1 MFISDRLI
9 YLICYFT
16 HLDFCLNFVQLVQ
29 LVKICQSEELVI
41 MKRLY
46 IGGLS
51 HTITQKDL
59 KDRFGKFGF
68 VQDVEL
74 RTRRDDEGV
83 PYKTFGYINLEITD
97 AGFKKCMTVFLTVF
111 VSLSGMTVLNK
122 SKWKGE
128 TIQIE
133 QARETFLQKLAQER
147 HEAAEKIQSPS
158 VNHKDKLVESM
169 KEAGVENFHM
179 KAAVPG
185 TEIPGHKDWVVSKFG
200 RVLPVLNLK
209 CQGRNKF
216 IKYDPSKHSHNI
228 KKLESSAE
236 VPDPTPVSQLTWE
249 ISGGDD
255 DISKKRRGEF
265 PPQKT
270 PLAKKKKDRPNQVV
284 ANGQSDRVKSSEKG
298 STVLKSNGET
308 RPPTKPKQT
317 SKKLQAQTSVC
328 VFDSGDDS
336 GGDIRMLAQRSTP
349 VDCPV
354 VDEDEDNL
362 EVVGDNYI
370 PRTFLTQQKIKDVCQ
385 LPGGSSGKNE
395 EDYDSA
401 DTDEI
406 LNSRKTPSG
415 TKQDQLPKASK
426 TQEKAEVNK
435 QTNNLET
442 DRTKGKKANKVL
454 PKKAVKKVFPIKKT
468 PSPENDS
475 GDGEDDDSEDSYSS
489 KAKRTYNVLPRKK
502 AIEKSTTPSESD
514 DDDDDDSEEESDSDS
529 SKAQKTGKKVVSK
542 KKTPPSALSS
552 DDSESYEDTSEASAD
567 SEYEAMFTN
576 CQRLAFS
583 LDDLQ
588 QLVKESFLKGLD
600 RDSDD
605 DNPGSDSQQP
615 GPNRVSEV
623 LGMEPRVTAS
633 EAPVPLAKTGNGN
646 TPEEI
651 LAAIFEE
658 DNCDEV
664 REKKKK
670 KKKTNLSTSLPA
682 FQGTKALLATSPQSL
697 KRQVEEDGKM
707 KTSTKKQK
715 RDRLSKPSA
724 SEDDAKTVS
733 KPSETKGTKTRPP
746 SSSDSEDTTK
756 SPALGRKTT
765 SKAEPEKK
773 SVPAASSTSS
783 SSGCSSVES
792 EMEEDVPAKK
802 TQKAEV
808 SKKPQTAGG
817 VIDAKQQD
825 NQKRLAAQEQRQKEA
840 ELQKKLIQE
849 ALAKLDSAADGNHH
863 IKFSSDEEEDGDEEE
878 HTSPVPPNPKKTLFQ
893 NSQSDEEDSSDE
905 ESPARGKPGLK
916 NKGYKKLAG
925 SNLFDDDDEEE
936 EEEEKD
942 GDRFQIKPQ
951 FEGKAGAKL
960 MQLQSRFGTDERF
973 QMDRRFIDDDDDDD
987 DDEPGEAGEPGEPEM
1002 ESSQPERECELVE
1015 EKKKSLDILNH
1026 LLNINVQPSDPNK
1039 PTAKGK
1045 TFRDISALQYDPT
1058 KEEHAAF
1065 ETKNDKP
1072 KKDSKLARKKKRE
1085 EAEKLPEVSRE
1096 MYYDV
1101 SMDLKEVFGTSKEE
1115 KTEEEEENVAWDK
1128 EEEETSQPMAV
1139 DPVMASSHLSTNE
1152 GEASSGFKFSFFG
1165 GDTVAET
1172 TTEKEEY
1179 RFETLKGAK
1188 VSWQVDP
1195 RFQDS
1200 SDEEEEEEEEAK
1212 EQTDTTTPTEEPL
1225 ASKKAFFFFRLDDE
1239 RLKEGPK
1246 AFCRSSKLEDQR
1258 EMWEE
1263 KRTGLIEEYRKKHK
1277 DARRKLKTSQRN

>member
-1 MFISDRLI
+1 
-9 YLICYFT
+9 
-16 HLDFCLNFVQLVQ
+16 
-29 LVKICQSEELVI
+29 

-59 KDRFGKFGF
+59 KDRFGKFGD

-97 AGFKKCMTVFLTVF
+97 ADFKKCMTV
-111 VSLSGMTVLNK
+111 LNK
-122 SKWKGE
+122 TKWKGG

-147 HEAAEKIQSPS
+147 HEAAEKIKSPI
-158 VNHKDKLVESM
+158 VNHKVKLVESM

-249 ISGGDD
+249 MSGGDD

-265 PPQKT
+265 PPQKKT
-270 PLAKKKKDRPNQVV
+270 PPAKKKKDRTSNQVV
-284 ANGQSDRVKSSEKG
+284 ANGQSDSVTSCGPSEKSS
-298 STVLKSNGET
+298 TVQKSNGET

-317 SKKLQAQTSVC
+317 PASKKLHAQTSVC

-336 GGDIRMLAQRSTP
+336 DGAVRMLAQRSAP
-349 VDCPV
+349 ADGPV

-370 PRTFLTQQKIKDVCQ
+370 PRTFFTQHRIKDVCQ
-385 LPGGSSGKNE
+385 LPGESSGKNE

-415 TKQDQLPKASK
+415 TKQDQLPEVRK

-435 QTNNLET
+435 RTNNLET
-442 DRTKGKKANKVL
+442 DRTKAKKANKVL
-454 PKKAVKKVFPIKKT
+454 PKKAVKKVFPIKKA
-468 PSPENDS
+468 PSPESDS
-475 GDGEDDDSEDSYSS
+475 EDDDSEEESEKSNSS
-489 KAKRTYNVLPRKK
+489 KAKRTYNVLPKKK
-502 AIEKSTTPSESD
+502 AIGKSTTPSESD
-514 DDDDDDSEEESDSDS
+514 DDSEEESDSHS
-529 SKAQKTGKKVVSK
+529 SKAQKIGKKVVSK
-542 KKTPPSALSS
+542 KKTPPSELSS

-576 CQRLAFS
+576 CQRLEFS

-588 QLVKESFLKGLD
+588 QLVRESFLKGLD
-600 RDSDD
+600 KDSDD
-605 DNPGSDSQQP
+605 DDPGSDSQQP

-623 LGMEPRVTAS
+623 LGIEPQVTAS
-633 EAPVPLAKTGNGN
+633 KAPVPLAKTGNGN

-658 DNCDEV
+658 DDSDEV
-664 REKKKK
+664 SEKKKK
-670 KKKTNLSTSLPA
+670 KGKKKTNPSTSLPA
-682 FQGTKALLATSPQSL
+682 FQGTTVLLATSSQSAGQRSL
-697 KRQVEEDGKM
+697 KRQVEEDGKTE
-707 KTSTKKQK
+707 TSTKKQK
-715 RDRLSKPSA
+715 RDRLV
-724 SEDDAKTVS
+724 KTVA
-733 KPSETKGTKTRPP
+733 KPSETKGTTRPP
-746 SSSDSEDTTK
+746 RSSDSEDTTEA
-756 SPALGRKTT
+756 PALKLKTT
-765 SKAEPEKK
+765 SKAKAERTVEPTSLKLKTTSKAKAERTVEPTSLKQKTTSKAKAEKK
-773 SVPAASSTSS
+773 RVPEASSTSS
-783 SSGCSSVES
+783 SSSGSSSLES
-792 EMEEDVPAKK
+792 EPNASRSVPAKK

-808 SKKPQTAGG
+808 SKKPQSAGA
-817 VIDAKQQD
+817 VVDAQQHD
-825 NQKRLAAQEQRQKEA
+825 NQKRLAAQEQRQKEV

-849 ALAKLDSAADGNHH
+849 ALAKLDSPANGKHH
-863 IKFSSDEEEDGDEEE
+863 IKFSSDEEEQ
-878 HTSPVPPNPKKTLFQ
+878 TSPEPPNPKKTLFQ

-905 ESPARGKPGLK
+905 ESAATGKPGLK
-916 NKGYKKLAG
+916 DKKSEKLAG
-925 SNLFDDDDEEE
+925 SNLFDDDDDDDDD
-936 EEEEKD
+936 EEKRD

-960 MQLQSRFGTDERF
+960 MQLQSRFGTDQRF
-973 QMDRRFIDDDDDDD
+973 QMDHRFIDS
-987 DDEPGEAGEPGEPEM
+987 DDEEPEI
-1002 ESSQPERECELVE
+1002 ELSQPEKECELVE
-1015 EKKKSLDILNH
+1015 EKKKSLDILNS
-1026 LLNINVQPSDPNK
+1026 LLNINVKPSDPNK

-1072 KKDSKLARKKKRE
+1072 KKDSKLARKKKRK
-1085 EAEKLPEVSRE
+1085 EAEKLPEVSGE

-1101 SMDLKEVFGTSKEE
+1101 SMDLKEVFGISKEE
-1115 KTEEEEENVAWDK
+1115 KTEEEEEKNVAWDK

-1139 DPVMASSHLSTNE
+1139 DPVMVSSHLLTNE

-1165 GDTVAET
+1165 GDTAAET
-1172 TTEKEEY
+1172 NTEKEEY
-1179 RFETLKGAK
+1179 RIETLKGAK

-1200 SDEEEEEEEEAK
+1200 SDEEEEEEAK
-1212 EQTDTTTPTEEPL
+1212 EHTDFTTPTEAPL
-1225 ASKKAFFFFRLDDE
+1225 TSKKAFFFFQPDDE

-1258 EMWEE
+1258 EEWEE

>member
-9 YLICYFT
+9 YLTCYFT
-16 HLDFCLNFVQLVQ
+16 HLDFCLNFVQLVE
-29 LVKICQSEELVI
+29 LTKICQSEELVI

-59 KDRFGKFGF
+59 KDRFGKFGD

-97 AGFKKCMTVFLTVF
+97 AGFKKCMTV
-111 VSLSGMTVLNK
+111 LNK
-122 SKWKGE
+122 SKWKGG

-236 VPDPTPVSQLTWE
+236 VPDPTPVAQLTWE

-265 PPQKT
+265 PPQKK

-284 ANGQSDRVKSSEKG
+284 ANGQSDRVKSCRTSEKG

-317 SKKLQAQTSVC
+317 PASKKLQTQTSVC
-328 VFDSGDDS
+328 VLDSGDDS
-336 GGDIRMLAQRSTP
+336 DGDIRTLAQRSTP
-349 VDCPV
+349 VDGPV
-354 VDEDEDNL
+354 VEEDEDNL

-406 LNSRKTPSG
+406 LNCRKTPSG
-415 TKQDQLPKASK
+415 TKQDQLSEVSK

-435 QTNNLET
+435 KTNNLET
-442 DRTKGKKANKVL
+442 DRTKAKKANKVL
-454 PKKAVKKVFPIKKT
+454 PKKAVKKVSPIKKT
-468 PSPENDS
+468 PSPESDS
-475 GDGEDDDSEDSYSS
+475 GDGEDDDSEEEREDSYSS
-489 KAKRTYNVLPRKK
+489 KAKRTYNVLPKKK

-529 SKAQKTGKKVVSK
+529 SKAQKTGKKIVSK
-542 KKTPPSALSS
+542 KKTPPSELSS
-552 DDSESYEDTSEASAD
+552 DDSESSEDTSEASAD

-576 CQRLAFS
+576 CQRLEFS

-605 DNPGSDSQQP
+605 DDPGSDSQQP

-623 LGMEPRVTAS
+623 LGMEPRATAS

-658 DNCDEV
+658 DNSDEV
-664 REKKKK
+664 REKKKG
-670 KKKTNLSTSLPA
+670 KKKTNPSTSLPA

-697 KRQVEEDGKM
+697 KRQVEEDGKTE
-707 KTSTKKQK
+707 TSTKKQK
-715 RDRLSKPSA
+715 RDRLVL

-733 KPSETKGTKTRPP
+733 KPLETKGTKTKTRPP

-756 SPALGRKTT
+756 SPALRRKTT
-765 SKAEPEKK
+765 SKAEAEKK

-849 ALAKLDSAADGNHH
+849 ALAKLDSAANGKHH
-863 IKFSSDEEEDGDEEE
+863 IKFSSDEGEDGDEEE

-893 NSQSDEEDSSDE
+893 DSQSDEEDFSDE
-905 ESPARGKPGLK
+905 ESPARGKPDLK
-916 NKGYKKLAG
+916 DKEYKKLAG
-925 SNLFDDDDEEE
+925 SNLFDDDDDDDD
-936 EEEEKD
+936 EEEKD

-973 QMDRRFIDDDDDDD
+973 QMDHRFIDSGDDDDD
-987 DDEPGEAGEPGEPEM
+987 EPEM

-1065 ETKNDKP
+1065 ETKKDKP

-1115 KTEEEEENVAWDK
+1115 KTEEEEEEENVAWDK
-1128 EEEETSQPMAV
+1128 EEEETSQPIAV
-1139 DPVMASSHLSTNE
+1139 DPVMVSSHLSTNE

-1165 GDTVAET
+1165 GDTAADT

-1179 RFETLKGAK
+1179 RIETLKGAK

>member
-1 MFISDRLI
+1 
-9 YLICYFT
+9 
-16 HLDFCLNFVQLVQ
+16 
-29 LVKICQSEELVI
+29 

-59 KDRFGKFGF
+59 KDRFGKFGD

-97 AGFKKCMTVFLTVF
+97 AGFKKCMTV
-111 VSLSGMTVLNK
+111 LNK
-122 SKWKGE
+122 SKWKGG

-265 PPQKT
+265 PPQKK

-284 ANGQSDRVKSSEKG
+284 ANGQSDRVKSCRTSEKG

-317 SKKLQAQTSVC
+317 PVSKKLQTQTSVC

-336 GGDIRMLAQRSTP
+336 DGNIRTLAQRSTP
-349 VDCPV
+349 VDGPV
-354 VDEDEDNL
+354 VEEDEDNL

-406 LNSRKTPSG
+406 LNCRKTPSG
-415 TKQDQLPKASK
+415 TKQDQLPEVSK

-442 DRTKGKKANKVL
+442 DKVLPEKANKVLPEKANKVLPEKANKVLPEKANKVL
-454 PKKAVKKVFPIKKT
+454 PKKAVKKVSPIKKT
-468 PSPENDS
+468 PSPESDS
-475 GDGEDDDSEDSYSS
+475 GDGEDDDSEEEREDSYSS
-489 KAKRTYNVLPRKK
+489 KAKRTYSVLPKKK
-502 AIEKSTTPSESD
+502 AIEKSTTPSESDD

-542 KKTPPSALSS
+542 KKTPPSELSS
-552 DDSESYEDTSEASAD
+552 DDSESSEGTSEASAD

-576 CQRLAFS
+576 CQRLEFS

-600 RDSDD
+600 SDD
-605 DNPGSDSQQP
+605 DDDDPGSDSQQP

-623 LGMEPRVTAS
+623 LGMEPRATAS

-658 DNCDEV
+658 DNSDEV

-670 KKKTNLSTSLPA
+670 KGKKKTNPSTSLPA

-715 RDRLSKPSA
+715 RDRLVL

-733 KPSETKGTKTRPP
+733 KPLETKGTKTKTRPP

-756 SPALGRKTT
+756 SPALRRKTT
-765 SKAEPEKK
+765 SKAEAEKK

-792 EMEEDVPAKK
+792 EMEEDVPAKN

-849 ALAKLDSAADGNHH
+849 ALAKLDSAANGKHH
-863 IKFSSDEEEDGDEEE
+863 IKFSSDEGEDGNEEE
-878 HTSPVPPNPKKTLFQ
+878 HTSHVPPNPKKTLFQ
-893 NSQSDEEDSSDE
+893 DSQSDEEDSSDE
-905 ESPARGKPGLK
+905 ESPARGKPDLK
-916 NKGYKKLAG
+916 DREYKKLAG
-925 SNLFDDDDEEE
+925 SNLFDDEDDDDDD
-936 EEEEKD
+936 EEEKD

-973 QMDRRFIDDDDDDD
+973 QMDHRFIDSDDD
-987 DDEPGEAGEPGEPEM
+987 EPEM

-1015 EKKKSLDILNH
+1015 EKKKSLDILNN

-1065 ETKNDKP
+1065 ETKKDKP

-1115 KTEEEEENVAWDK
+1115 KTEEEEEENVAWDK

-1139 DPVMASSHLSTNE
+1139 DPVMVSSHLSTNE

-1165 GDTVAET
+1165 GDTAADT

-1179 RFETLKGAK
+1179 RIETLKGAK

>member
-1 MFISDRLI
+1 
-9 YLICYFT
+9 
-16 HLDFCLNFVQLVQ
+16 
-29 LVKICQSEELVI
+29 

-59 KDRFGKFGF
+59 KDRFGKFGD

-74 RTRRDDEGV
+74 RTRSDDEGV

-97 AGFKKCMTVFLTVF
+97 ADFKKC
-111 VSLSGMTVLNK
+111 MTVLNK
-122 SKWKGE
+122 SKWKGG

-147 HEAAEKIQSPS
+147 HEAAEKIQSPG
-158 VNHKDKLVESM
+158 VNHKVKLVESM

-228 KKLESSAE
+228 KKLESSSSE
-236 VPDPTPVSQLTWE
+236 VPEPTPVSQLTWQ

-270 PLAKKKKDRPNQVV
+270 PAAKKKKDCPNLFV
-284 ANGQSDRVKSSEKG
+284 ANGQSNNVKSCGTSEKG
-298 STVLKSNGET
+298 STGQKCNGET
-308 RPPTKPKQT
+308 RLPTKPKQT
-317 SKKLQAQTSVC
+317 PASKKLQTHASVC

-336 GGDIRMLAQRSTP
+336 DGDIRMSARRSAPANGP
-349 VDCPV
+349 VL
-354 VDEDEDNL
+354 DEDEDNL

-370 PRTFLTQQKIKDVCQ
+370 PRTFLTQRKTKDVCQ
-385 LPGGSSGKNE
+385 IPRGSSRKNE

-406 LNSRKTPSG
+406 LNSRKTSSG
-415 TKQDQLPKASK
+415 TKREQLPEVSK
-426 TQEKAEVNK
+426 TQEKTEVKK
-435 QTNNLET
+435 QTNNLEP
-442 DRTKGKKANKVL
+442 DRTKAKKANKIL
-454 PKKAVKKVFPIKKT
+454 PEKAVKKVFPIMKV
-468 PSPENDS
+468 PSPES
-475 GDGEDDDSEDSYSS
+475 DSEDEEGEESNSS
-489 KAKRTYNVLPRKK
+489 KAKRTYNVLPKKK
-502 AIEKSTTPSESD
+502 AIEKSTTPSQS
-514 DDDDDDSEEESDSDS
+514 DDDSEEESDSDS
-529 SKAQKTGKKVVSK
+529 SKARKTVKKVVSK
-542 KKTPPSALSS
+542 KKTPPSELSS
-552 DDSESYEDTSEASAD
+552 DDTSEASAD
-567 SEYEAMFTN
+567 SEYEALFSN
-576 CQRLAFS
+576 CQRLEFS

-588 QLVKESFLKGLD
+588 QLVRESFLKGLD
-600 RDSDD
+600 QDSGDD
-605 DNPGSDSQQP
+605 DDPGSDSQQP

-623 LGMEPRVTAS
+623 LGIEPQVTAS
-633 EAPVPLAKTGNGN
+633 KAPVPLAKTGNGN

-658 DNCDEV
+658 DNSDEV
-664 REKKKK
+664 SEKKKK
-670 KKKTNLSTSLPA
+670 KKKGKKKTNPSTSLPA
-682 FQGTKALLATSPQSL
+682 FQGTKALLATSSQSARQHSL
-697 KRQVEEDGKM
+697 KRQVEEDGKTA
-707 KTSTKKQK
+707 TSSKKQK
-715 RDRLSKPSA
+715 RDRLVSKPSA
-724 SEDDAKTVS
+724 SGDDAKTVAE
-733 KPSETKGTKTRPP
+733 PSETKGIARPP
-746 SSSDSEDTTK
+746 SSSDSGETTEA
-756 SPALGRKTT
+756 PALKQKTT
-765 SKAEPEKK
+765 SKAKAERTVEPTALKQKTTSKAKAEKK
-773 SVPAASSTSS
+773 SVPEASSTSS
-783 SSGCSSVES
+783 SGSSS
-792 EMEEDVPAKK
+792 LGSEEDVPNASRSVPAKK

-808 SKKPQTAGG
+808 SKKPQSAGG
-817 VIDAKQQD
+817 VIDAQQQD
-825 NQKRLAAQEQRQKEA
+825 NQKRLAAQEQRQKEV

-849 ALAKLDSAADGNHH
+849 ALAKLDSAANGKHH
-863 IKFSSDEEEDGDEEE
+863 IKFSSDEEDEEE
-878 HTSPVPPNPKKTLFQ
+878 QTSPIPPNPKKTLFQ
-893 NSQSDEEDSSDE
+893 DSQSDEEDSSDE
-905 ESPARGKPGLK
+905 VSPARGKPGLK
-916 NKGYKKLAG
+916 DKASEKLAG
-925 SNLFDDDDEEE
+925 GNLFDDDDD
-936 EEEEKD
+936 EEEKKRD

-973 QMDRRFIDDDDDDD
+973 QMDHRFIDSDEDE
-987 DDEPGEAGEPGEPEM
+987 DEPEEEL
-1002 ESSQPERECELVE
+1002 SQPERECELEE
-1015 EKKKSLDILNH
+1015 EKKKSLDILNN
-1026 LLNINVQPSDPNK
+1026 LLNINVRPSDPNK

-1065 ETKNDKP
+1065 ETKNVEP

-1085 EAEKLPEVSRE
+1085 EAEKLPEVSRA

-1115 KTEEEEENVAWDK
+1115 QTEEEEEKNVAWDK
-1128 EEEETSQPMAV
+1128 EEEETSQATAV
-1139 DPVMASSHLSTNE
+1139 DPVMVSSHLSTNE

-1165 GDTVAET
+1165 GDTAAET
-1172 TTEKEEY
+1172 NTEKEEY
-1179 RFETLKGAK
+1179 HIETLKGAK

-1200 SDEEEEEEEEAK
+1200 SDEEEQEEEEE
-1212 EQTDTTTPTEEPL
+1212 EQIDTTTPTEEPL
-1225 ASKKAFFFFRLDDE
+1225 ASKKAFFFFQLDDK

-1258 EMWEE
+1258 EEWEE
-1263 KRTGLIEEYRKKHK
+1263 KRTGLKEEYRKKHK

>member
-1 MFISDRLI
+1 
-9 YLICYFT
+9 
-16 HLDFCLNFVQLVQ
+16 
-29 LVKICQSEELVI
+29 

-59 KDRFGKFGF
+59 KDRFGKFGD

-97 AGFKKCMTVFLTVF
+97 ADFKKCMTV
-111 VSLSGMTVLNK
+111 LNK
-122 SKWKGE
+122 TKWKGG

-133 QARETFLQKLAQER
+133 QARETFLQKLSQER
-147 HEAAEKIQSPS
+147 HEAAEKIKSPI
-158 VNHKDKLVESM
+158 VNHKVKLVESM

-228 KKLESSAE
+228 KRLESSAE
-236 VPDPTPVSQLTWE
+236 VLDPTPVSQLTWE
-249 ISGGDD
+249 MSGGDD

-265 PPQKT
+265 PPQKKT
-270 PLAKKKKDRPNQVV
+270 PPAKKKKVGTTNQVV
-284 ANGQSDRVKSSEKG
+284 ANGQSDSVKSCGTSEKG
-298 STVLKSNGET
+298 STVLKSKGET
-308 RPPTKPKQT
+308 RPPNKPKQT
-317 SKKLQAQTSVC
+317 PVSKKFHTQTSVC

-336 GGDIRMLAQRSTP
+336 DGDIRMLAQRSAP
-349 VDCPV
+349 ADGPV
-354 VDEDEDNL
+354 VDEDEDDL
-362 EVVGDNYI
+362 VVVGDNYI
-370 PRTFLTQQKIKDVCQ
+370 PRTFFTQHRIKDVCQ
-385 LPGGSSGKNE
+385 LPGESSGKNE

-415 TKQDQLPKASK
+415 TKQDQLPEVRK

-442 DRTKGKKANKVL
+442 DRTKEKKANKVL
-454 PKKAVKKVFPIKKT
+454 PKKAVKKVFPVKKA
-468 PSPENDS
+468 PSSESDS
-475 GDGEDDDSEDSYSS
+475 EDDDSEEESEKSNSS
-489 KAKRTYNVLPRKK
+489 KAKKTYNVLPKKK
-502 AIEKSTTPSESD
+502 AIEKSTSPSES
-514 DDDDDDSEEESDSDS
+514 DDDSEEESESHS
-529 SKAQKTGKKVVSK
+529 SKAQKPGKKFASK
-542 KKTPPSALSS
+542 KKTPPSESSS

-576 CQRLAFS
+576 CQRLEFS

-588 QLVKESFLKGLD
+588 QLVRESFLKGLD
-600 RDSDD
+600 KDSDD
-605 DNPGSDSQQP
+605 DGPGSDSQQP

-623 LGMEPRVTAS
+623 LGIEPRVTAS
-633 EAPVPLAKTGNGN
+633 KAPVPLAKTGNGN

-658 DNCDEV
+658 DDSDEV
-664 REKKKK
+664 SEKKKK
-670 KKKTNLSTSLPA
+670 KGKKKTNASSLPA
-682 FQGTKALLATSPQSL
+682 FQGTKVLLATSSQSAGQRSL
-697 KRQVEEDGKM
+697 KRQVEEDGKTE
-707 KTSTKKQK
+707 TSTKKQK
-715 RDRLSKPSA
+715 QDRLV
-724 SEDDAKTVS
+724 KTVT
-733 KPSETKGTKTRPP
+733 KPSETKGTTRPP
-746 SSSDSEDTTK
+746 RSSDSEDTTEA
-756 SPALGRKTT
+756 PALKLKTT
-765 SKAEPEKK
+765 SKAKAEKK
-773 SVPAASSTSS
+773 RVPEASSTSS
-783 SSGCSSVES
+783 SSSGSSSLES
-792 EMEEDVPAKK
+792 EPSASRSVPAEK

-808 SKKPQTAGG
+808 SKKPQSA
-817 VIDAKQQD
+817 VVDAQQQD
-825 NQKRLAAQEQRQKEA
+825 NQKRLAAQEQRQKEV

-849 ALAKLDSAADGNHH
+849 ALAKLDSAANGKHH
-863 IKFSSDEEEDGDEEE
+863 IKFSSDEEDEEE
-878 HTSPVPPNPKKTLFQ
+878 QTSPEPPNPKKKLFQ
-893 NSQSDEEDSSDE
+893 NSQSDEEDSRD
-905 ESPARGKPGLK
+905 GKPGLK
-916 NKGYKKLAG
+916 DKKSEKLAG
-925 SNLFDDDDEEE
+925 SNLFDDDDDEDDD
-936 EEEEKD
+936 EEKRD
-942 GDRFQIKPQ
+942 GDRFKIKPQ

-960 MQLQSRFGTDERF
+960 MKLQSRFGTDERF
-973 QMDRRFIDDDDDDD
+973 QMDHRFIDS
-987 DDEPGEAGEPGEPEM
+987 DDEEPEI
-1002 ESSQPERECELVE
+1002 ELSQPEKECELVE
-1015 EKKKSLDILNH
+1015 EKKKSLDILNS
-1026 LLNINVQPSDPNK
+1026 LLNINVKPSDPNK

-1058 KEEHAAF
+1058 NEEHVAF

-1072 KKDSKLARKKKRE
+1072 KKDSKLAKKKKRK
-1085 EAEKLPEVSRE
+1085 EAEKLPEVSGE

-1101 SMDLKEVFGTSKEE
+1101 SMDMKEVFGISKEE
-1115 KTEEEEENVAWDK
+1115 KTEEEEKNVAWDK

-1139 DPVMASSHLSTNE
+1139 DPVMVSSHLLTNE
-1152 GEASSGFKFSFFG
+1152 EEASSGFKFSFFG
-1165 GDTVAET
+1165 GDTAAET
-1172 TTEKEEY
+1172 NTEKEEY
-1179 RFETLKGAK
+1179 RIETLKGAK

-1212 EQTDTTTPTEEPL
+1212 EHTDTITPTEAPL
-1225 ASKKAFFFFRLDDE
+1225 ASKKAFFFFQFDDE

-1258 EMWEE
+1258 EEWEE

-1277 DARRKLKTSQRN
+1277 DARRKLRTSQRN